1 MNRTSPRWA
10 FMEGFQVAKNG
21 RPYLDR
27 LRLLQ
32 TPLLGVYLHRIHVPD
47 ADRDPHDHPWWFASL
62 VLSGG
67 YDELVWDHPED
78 IGRPAARDAIRWARS
93 RVRGRWSLRTIR
105 RSQAHMITDVRGQ
118 LWTLVLTGPRRSSWG
133 FWTDGGFVDWR
144 DYLKGQSEDVALWGG
159 TSAATGEA

>member
-1 MNRTSPRWA
+1 
-10 FMEGFQVAKNG
+10 MEGFQVAKNG

-32 TPLLGVYLHRIHVPD
+32 TPLFGIYLHRIHVPD

-78 IGRPAARDAIRWARS
+78 IGELAARR

-105 RSQAHMITDVRGQ
+105 RTQAHMITDVRGQ

-133 FWTDGGFVDWR
+133 FWTADGFVDWR
-144 DYLKGQSEDVALWGG
+144 DYLKGQAEDVALWGG
-159 TSAATGEA
+159 KDAAAGGEAA